1 MHGSWNYDEKPLLVF
16 WETTKACLLACKH
29 CRAEAV
35 TKPLPGELSLEE
47 GEMLIDQVAGFGKP
61 SPILVFTGGDPLMRR
76 DIWRLLE
83 YSVGRGVRTAIAPSV
98 TPLLTPTTLDRLL
111 SIGVRSISLSLDSGV
126 EEVHDS
132 IRGIRGTW
140 RRTVEMIGEAA
151 RRGMM
156 IQVNTVVMRNTVETL
171 PETLSLIVR
180 LGAKAWEVFYYVP
193 TGRGGEAMDLTPWE
207 YEDVSHYLYDASKYG
222 IPVRTTEG
230 PMFRRVVA
238 ERKKLE
244 ESGGDPAEAFRLGPL
259 YKRLTEKTRRLL
271 GEPRTPP
278 LAHTTG
284 TRDGRGIIF
293 VSYNGT
299 IYPSGFLPLPLGNI
313 RTSDLRDVYRH
324 HPVLRGLRTGELLK
338 GRCRICPYRNICGGS
353 RARAYAYT
361 GDPYAEDPAC
371 PYNPA
376 ENSLR

>member
-61 SPILVFTGGDPLMRR
+61 SPILVFTGGDPLMKR

-98 TPLLTPTTLDRLL
+98 TSLLTPSTLDRLL
-111 SIGVRSISLSLDSGV
+111 SIGVRSVSLSLDSGV

-132 IRGIRGTW
+132 IRGVRGTW

-193 TGRGGEAMDLTPWE
+193 TGRGGEAMDLTPRE

-259 YKRLTEKTRRLL
+259 YKRLMEKTRRLL

-376 ENSLR
+376 KNNLR